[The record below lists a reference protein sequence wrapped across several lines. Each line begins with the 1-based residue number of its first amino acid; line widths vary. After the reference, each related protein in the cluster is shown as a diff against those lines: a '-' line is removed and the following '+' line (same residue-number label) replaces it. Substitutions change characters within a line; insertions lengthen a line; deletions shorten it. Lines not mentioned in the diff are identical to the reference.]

1 MERFEKTKKVSIVG
15 LAGNIFLLIIKSIVG
30 AITNSQAMMA
40 DAVNSAGDIFSSTMT
55 FIGNKIAEKPKD
67 DDHNLGHGKAEYLFS
82 MFISISIIVVS
93 IKLLINS
100 TQSLIFGST
109 YIFSWWLVVVCLTTI
124 LTKVL
129 MYVYAHKIAKQHK
142 NLLIEANAQDHK
154 NDCILTTLNLIAA
167 FASLKGMNWVDGIV
181 GIGISAWIAVA
192 GIKIFI
198 ESYNVLMDT
207 SIDDSNKQKVIDIVN
222 TFEAVKKIEH
232 FNSTPV
238 GYRYQISFTIY
249 VDGNLSTFESH
260 EIANK
265 IEKEID
271 KLEEIYLTVIHVNP
285 I

>member
-207 SIDDSNKQKVIDIVN
+207 SIDDSYKQKVIDIVN

-265 IEKEID
+265 IESRIKNGI
-271 KLEEIYLTVIHVNP
+271 
-285 I
+285 

>member
-55 FIGNKIAEKPKD
+55 FIGNIIAEKPKD

-249 VDGNLSTFESH
+249 VDGHLSTFESH

>member
-100 TQSLIFGST
+100 TQSLIFGSA

-207 SIDDSNKQKVIDIVN
+207 SIDDSYKQKVIDIVN

-249 VDGNLSTFESH
+249 VDGHLSTFESH

>member
-67 DDHNLGHGKAEYLFS
+67 DDHNLGHEKAEYLFS

-249 VDGNLSTFESH
+249 VDGHLSTFESH

>member
-207 SIDDSNKQKVIDIVN
+207 SIDDSYKQKVIDIAN

>member
-167 FASLKGMNWVDGIV
+167 FASLKGMNWVDGVV

>member
-167 FASLKGMNWVDGIV
+167 FASLKGMNWIDGIV

-249 VDGNLSTFESH
+249 VDGHLSAFESH

>member
-249 VDGNLSTFESH
+249 VDGHLSTFESH

-271 KLEEIYLTVIHVNP
+271 KLEEIYLTVIYVNSS
-285 I
+285 

>member
-154 NDCILTTLNLIAA
+154 NDCIVTTLNLIAA

-249 VDGNLSTFESH
+249 VDGHLSTFESH